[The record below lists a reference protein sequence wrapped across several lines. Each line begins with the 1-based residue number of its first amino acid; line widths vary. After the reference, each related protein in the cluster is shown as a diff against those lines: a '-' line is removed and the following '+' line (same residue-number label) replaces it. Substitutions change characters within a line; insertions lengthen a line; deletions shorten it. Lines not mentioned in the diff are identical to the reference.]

1 MRKIITILIIFI
13 TINEGGMPV
22 YSQSQRLVLLEE
34 FSNMR
39 CGPCYITNPIMKA
52 FLDSNSSKICS
63 IRYQV
68 FWPGYDTLNAD
79 NPNQV
84 YTRIGFYG
92 AWSVPEGYMDG
103 DYWSGQAS
111 TISQAS
117 LDTRYATPSPFTISV
132 VHNLSPN
139 GDTIYTRSVITKTDT
154 VSGHLFAN
162 VVIIEKHIN
171 VSSPP
176 ALQGDIFNFIMKQ
189 MLPSDQGIPL
199 PFMNVGDSFVLDLG
213 WKLANVFD
221 TSELA
226 VVSFVQNHTTKEIVQ
241 AGYSPYRTSFNYSG
255 ITTINSNTSLN
266 IYPNPTTSLLTISLP
281 NNNQKAIINLY
292 DMLGEKVL
300 PSYST
305 QASQY
310 SIDLSNLSQD
320 IYFLEVIMDDEK
332 IVKKVV
338 KIN

>member
-117 LDTRYATPSPFTISV
+117 LDTRYATPSPFTI
-132 VHNLSPN
+132 
-139 GDTIYTRSVITKTDT
+139 
-154 VSGHLFAN
+154 
-162 VVIIEKHIN
+162 
-171 VSSPP
+171 
-176 ALQGDIFNFIMKQ
+176 
-189 MLPSDQGIPL
+189 
-199 PFMNVGDSFVLDLG
+199 
-213 WKLANVFD
+213 
-221 TSELA
+221 
-226 VVSFVQNHTTKEIVQ
+226 
-241 AGYSPYRTSFNYSG
+241 
-255 ITTINSNTSLN
+255 
-266 IYPNPTTSLLTISLP
+266 
-281 NNNQKAIINLY
+281 
-292 DMLGEKVL
+292 
-300 PSYST
+300 
-305 QASQY
+305 
-310 SIDLSNLSQD
+310 
-320 IYFLEVIMDDEK
+320 
-332 IVKKVV
+332 
-338 KIN
+338 